1 MAQETSVQPSSFIP
15 RFSDFVFVAVLFSA
29 LASGA
34 RMLSIDSD
42 LGRHLTL
49 GNYILDNRIVPTRDL
64 FSHTLSNHPR
74 PPYEW
79 LSQILFALADRL
91 LGLDGV
97 ILLTA
102 VIIAATFMLIFQFAN
117 RRSKSPVFALL
128 TTLLA
133 AGASSFH
140 WLPRPHIIT
149 FVLLAIWIENLEQLK
164 RGRPIRV
171 FVFPLM
177 MLFWAN
183 LHGGFIFGMLT
194 WFAYAAGWLWER
206 WQGKANNQTGMALLR
221 TGLLSFPATIITPD
235 LWRNWEA
242 VLNNRSAFILDR
254 TAETM
259 PPNLTDPAILPF
271 TVLLALTAVF
281 FLVNRKTFSASHFF
295 LIAGLGGLSLWMARN
310 IPLFAIACA
319 PILSEAGGSALLRL
333 NARTRI
339 EERFREFGKQSLWP
353 VIPLIAVLCAA
364 GYLANRNFNEHRS
377 VFQFNPQVFP
387 VQALD
392 WLEDN
397 PQSGKM
403 FNEFNWGGY
412 ILYRTWPGQLVFL
425 DSQSDFYGEPLMR
438 DYDQIMTA
446 RGAWENLLE
455 KYQVDWMI
463 IPTHSPLAIKI
474 SGNPDWEILYEDE
487 TAIVI
492 RKSQSSF
499 P

>member
-1 MAQETSVQPSSFIP
+1 MAQETSARTTSFRP
-15 RFSDFVFVAVLFSA
+15 RLADFIFIAVLFNA

-34 RMLSIDSD
+34 QMLSIDSD

-64 FSHTLSNHPR
+64 VSHTLSNHPR

-79 LSQILFALADRL
+79 LSQTLFALANRL

-102 VIIAATFMLIFQFAN
+102 VIIAATFTLIFQFAN
-117 RRSKSPVFALL
+117 RRSKSPVFAFLI
-128 TTLLA
+128 TLLA

-149 FVLLAIWIENLEQLK
+149 FMFLAIWIENLEQLK
-164 RGRPIRV
+164 RGKPIRV
-171 FVFPLM
+171 FVFPLT

-183 LHGGFIFGMLT
+183 LHGGFIFGILA

-206 WQGKANNQTGMALLR
+206 WQGKANNQTGMALLG
-221 TGLLSFPATIITPD
+221 TGLLSLPATITTPD

-242 VLNNRSAFILDR
+242 VLNNRSAFILNR

-259 PPNLTDPAILPF
+259 PPDLTDPAILPF
-271 TVLLALTAVF
+271 TVLLALSILF
-281 FLVNRKTFSASHFF
+281 FLVNRKTLSASHFF
-295 LIAGLGGLSLWMARN
+295 LIAGLGGLSLWMARS

-319 PILSEAGGSALLRL
+319 PILSESGGSALLRL
-333 NARTRI
+333 NAWSKI

-353 VIPLIAVLCAA
+353 VIPLIAVLCTV
-364 GYLANRNFNEHRS
+364 GYLANRNFNERRS
-377 VFQFNPQVFP
+377 VFAFNPRVFP

-397 PQSGKM
+397 PQPGNM

-446 RGAWENLLE
+446 RGDWEDLLG
-455 KYQVDWMI
+455 KYQVDWAI
-463 IPTHSPLAIKI
+463 IPTHSPFAIEI
-474 SGNPDWEILYEDE
+474 SGDPGWETLYEDE
-487 TAIVI
+487 TATII
-492 RKSQSSF
+492 HKSQSSF